1 MTFEAVFWAAVGLA
15 AYNLV
20 LFPAAVV
27 VLSHVVGR
35 RTRTRPEYT
44 PVVTVL
50 VTAYNEE
57 RHIET
62 KLANT
67 IALDYPADRM
77 EILVALDGCRDHTR
91 SLVEKCGD
99 PRVRV
104 LDYPERR
111 GKTPVQNDASRE
123 ARGEVI
129 FYTDAT
135 VTHPPDALRKLVAR
149 CADPGVGCV
158 TGAVSFEN
166 TSGATREGV
175 ATRLEYEQ
183 YVRGRLGLLY
193 SMLGATGAIYAMPKR
208 AIREVPQGLTHDFCA
223 PLLALMEGLRTVYE
237 PAAMAYVS
245 RPVGDADEL
254 RRRTRITVQGLTAVF
269 GLRGALDV
277 FRHPKLALALIS
289 MRLLKWLNPVFFIA
303 AFLANLA
310 LLERPFYRVTLLV
323 QVGFLVL
330 AAAGAIWR
338 RHGRPPRVLS
348 IPFYFC
354 LLNVSALRGLWKY
367 LRGERLVA
375 WEPTSR

>member
-1 MTFEAVFWAAVGLA
+1 MMAEIVFWSAVGLA

-20 LFPAAVV
+20 LFPAFVIV
-27 VLSHVVGR
+27 SSYLFGR
-35 RTRTRPEYT
+35 PVRKDAAHT
-44 PVVTVL
+44 PFATVL
-50 VTAYNEE
+50 ITAHNEE
-57 RHIET
+57 KHIGE

-67 IALDYPADRM
+67 AAFDYPSSSW
-77 EILVALDGCRDHTR
+77 EILVALDGCTDRTR
-91 SLVEKCGD
+91 ARIDAAAD

-135 VTHPPDALRKLVAR
+135 VMHPPDALRRLAAT
-149 CADPGVGCV
+149 CADPRVGCV
-158 TGAVSFEN
+158 TGSVSFQE

-183 YVRGRLGLLY
+183 FVRGRLGILY
-193 SMLGATGAIYAMPKR
+193 SMLGATGAIYMMPKR
-208 AIREVPQGLTHDFCA
+208 AVREVPLGLTHDFCA

-237 PAAMAYVS
+237 PAALATVR
-245 RPVGDADEL
+245 RPVGDSDEL

-277 FRHPKLALALIS
+277 VRHPALALTMIS
-289 MRLLKWLNPVFFIA
+289 MRLLKWLNPIFFLA
-303 AFLANLA
+303 AFCANIALA
-310 LLERPFYRVTLLV
+310 ERPFYRVTLGL
-323 QVGFLVL
+323 QLAFYGL
-330 AAAGAIWR
+330 AALGGLLQ
-338 RHGRPPRVLS
+338 RHGKPPRVVS
-348 IPFYFC
+348 VPFYFC
-354 LLNVSALRGLWKY
+354 LLNVSALRGIWKFA
-367 LRGERLVA
+367 RGERLVV